1 MRRRTWLFAFVAV
14 LGLVVSGVGVLT
26 AEDVNPVAAATI
38 RGESVELY
46 GEGLYRFDTVF
57 QAANNRSTDLVTL
70 LIGLPL
76 LGISLRWAARGSL
89 RGRLLLLGTLGYFLY
104 VSTGYAMGAVA
115 YNEMFLVYVAWFS
128 ASLFAFGLVF
138 GSFRPLPAQFE
149 GLPRRWPGVFM
160 VISGMATLAIWV
172 MDPLTG
178 LVEATPPKGLD
189 SYTTLFTH
197 ALDIGIIVPAAVIA
211 GIMIWRRRSFGYV
224 VAFSLLVLE
233 ALLMPVITIATIFQ
247 LQLGMSFTPAEVIGP
262 IVGFSL
268 LAGSAIWVISV
279 VLRRIPEVSSTPGNS
294 MDKESPKAAI

>member
-1 MRRRTWLFAFVAV
+1 
-14 LGLVVSGVGVLT
+14 
-26 AEDVNPVAAATI
+26 
-38 RGESVELY
+38 
-46 GEGLYRFDTVF
+46 
-57 QAANNRSTDLVTL
+57 
-70 LIGLPL
+70 
-76 LGISLRWAARGSL
+76 
-89 RGRLLLLGTLGYFLY
+89 
-104 VSTGYAMGAVA
+104 
-115 YNEMFLVYVAWFS
+115 
-128 ASLFAFGLVF
+128 
-138 GSFRPLPAQFE
+138 
-149 GLPRRWPGVFM
+149 M